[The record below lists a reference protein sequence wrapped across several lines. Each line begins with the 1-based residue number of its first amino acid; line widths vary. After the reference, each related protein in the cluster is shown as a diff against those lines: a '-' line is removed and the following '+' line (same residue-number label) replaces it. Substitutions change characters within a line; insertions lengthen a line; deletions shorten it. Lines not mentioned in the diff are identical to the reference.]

1 MSFLLVILTSY
12 GKQLESRF
20 IITRL
25 RPEIALSIPFQ
36 PQAINFNELLS
47 SPTIQHCNFKLWSQI
62 VKSCSTGSAKSAIFL
77 LLSQIE
83 AVLRFIYGQLNGV
96 DIVAQPDKYYIIM
109 DSIFYEYVLAE
120 DFTPLVIG
128 KINKAHELLIRKAN
142 KRNRMME
149 SFPSSLM
156 HLGYDLF
163 HAADGPRIRDKISH
177 GEAVCN
183 EQCDEI
189 LKSLLE
195 FISLVVKFNDHG
207 ELPAFKYESIYMNNC
222 KLVTTYNAACNDL
235 KETFENL
242 NIPESLR
249 NENHKFF
256 SRFDEIDSKSVKTF
270 FRPFAETQ
278 IVKLL
283 LKILEIFNE
292 ALKSFSSS
300 CNEYFRLYE
309 ERKLSSSRRSTLSQ
323 LVLSM
328 PNFYEGFNSLL
339 KVIHETF
346 TFLQKFDE
354 DTEVDNLSD
363 DIIKLLKHS
372 LKFSENIAR
381 HFSSSYRNF
390 FVANEKTCEFL
401 QLIDK
406 RKHLFMKEDQ

>member
-1 MSFLLVILTSY
+1 MSFLLVLLVSY
-12 GKQLESRF
+12 GKQLKNRF
-20 IITRL
+20 ITARL
-25 RPEIALSIPFQ
+25 RPEIILSIPFQ
-36 PQAINFNELLS
+36 PQATNLDDLLS
-47 SPTIQHCNFKLWSQI
+47 SPTIQHCNFLLWDQIIKL
-62 VKSCSTGSAKSAIFL
+62 CSSGKTKSAIFL

-83 AVLRFIYGQLNGV
+83 AVLRLIYGQLNEV
-96 DIVAQPDKYYIIM
+96 DIIAQPDKYYIIM
-109 DSIFYEYVLAE
+109 DSIFYEYILAE
-120 DFTPLVIG
+120 DVTPLVIG
-128 KINKAHELLIRKAN
+128 KINKAHELEIRKTN

-235 KETFENL
+235 KKTFENL
-242 NIPESLR
+242 IIPESLR
-249 NENHKFF
+249 IGNHKFL
-256 SRFDEIDSKSVKTF
+256 SRFDEIDSKAVKTF

-283 LKILEIFNE
+283 LTILKIIHE
-292 ALKSFSSS
+292 ALESFSSS

-339 KVIHETF
+339 SVIRETF
-346 TFLQKFDE
+346 TFLQKSDE
-354 DTEVDNLSD
+354 DTEVDNFTD
-363 DIIKLLKHS
+363 DIIKLLKPS
-372 LKFSENIAR
+372 MKFSENIAR
-381 HFSSSYRNF
+381 HFSSSNRNF

-406 RKHLFMKEDQ
+406 RKHLFMKEVK